1 MGVSFP
7 SLFVLASSKE
17 AWAMDLWTQSS
28 EGGVWSPIFS
38 KHLNDWEIEGLKHSF
53 ARLKDK
59 VVMGDK
65 EGKVVF

>member
-1 MGVSFP
+1 
-7 SLFVLASSKE
+7 
-17 AWAMDLWTQSS
+17 MDLWTQSS